1 MTLVYVQKTKKP
13 PEYVFRRQDN
23 RGLAVEALYFRLLA
37 LRPVFSNGLPLS
49 DLLLYI

>member
-1 MTLVYVQKTKKP
+1 MAFAGFQKTKKP

-23 RGLAVEALYFRLLA
+23 HGSALAALCFRLLA

-49 DLLLYI
+49 DL